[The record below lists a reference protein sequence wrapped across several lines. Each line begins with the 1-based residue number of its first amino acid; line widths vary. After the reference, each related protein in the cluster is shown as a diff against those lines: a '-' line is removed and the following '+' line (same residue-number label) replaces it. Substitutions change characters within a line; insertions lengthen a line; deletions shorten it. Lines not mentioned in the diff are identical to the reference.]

1 MSLNAVFLS
10 GNLTDEPNQTAT
22 PSGTT
27 VVRFRLAVNDRRKN
41 NQTGE
46 WDNYTHFV
54 DCTMFGK
61 LAESTVVYLHK
72 GVRVTVEGKLNYQ
85 TWEKDGQKYSKL
97 VVIVNELVPPQQ
109 PRQQQPQQYQQPAYS
124 APTYTPP
131 QQPQQLGIAN
141 EDIPF

>member
-1 MSLNAVFLS
+1 MSLNKVFLS
-10 GNLTDEPNQTAT
+10 GNLTSEPQQTAT

-27 VVRFRLAVNDRRKN
+27 VVRFGLAINDRRKN

-97 VVIVNELVPPQQ
+97 GVIVNELVPPQQ
-109 PRQQQPQQYQQPAYS
+109 YQQPSYS
-124 APTYTPP
+124 APTYAPP
-131 QQPQQLGIAN
+131 QQLQQLGIAN
-141 EDIPF
+141 EDISF